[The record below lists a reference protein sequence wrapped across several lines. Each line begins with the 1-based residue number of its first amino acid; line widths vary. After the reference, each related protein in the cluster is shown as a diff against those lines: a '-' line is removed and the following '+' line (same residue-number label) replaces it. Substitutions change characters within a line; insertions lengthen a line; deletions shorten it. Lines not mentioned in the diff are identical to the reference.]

1 LIKKEINKMTQSS
14 SKQKDLMSKMIASAD
29 YINRISRS
37 GAANYI
43 ITSEQISDTI
53 RDILRDRSL
62 NRIFKIKKIW
72 GDEQ

>member
-1 LIKKEINKMTQSS
+1 MTQSS
-14 SKQKDLMSKMIASAD
+14 SKLDLMSKIIKSAD

-62 NRIFKIKKIW
+62 NRIVKIKKIW

>member
-1 LIKKEINKMTQSS
+1 MTQSS
-14 SKQKDLMSKMIASAD
+14 SKQKDLMSKMIKSAD

-72 GDEQ
+72 GNEQ

>member
-1 LIKKEINKMTQSS
+1 MNQR
-14 SKQKDLMSKMIASAD
+14 DLYDKILKSYE

-53 RDILRDRSL
+53 RDILKDRSI
-62 NRIFKIKKIW
+62 NRIIKIKKIW
-72 GDEQ
+72 NID

>member
-1 LIKKEINKMTQSS
+1 MTQSS
-14 SKQKDLMSKMIASAD
+14 SKLDLMSKIIKSAD
-29 YINRISRS
+29 YINSISRS

-62 NRIFKIKKIW
+62 NRIVKIKKIW

>member
-1 LIKKEINKMTQSS
+1 MTQSGS
-14 SKQKDLMSKMIASAD
+14 QKELYDKILNSAD

>member
-1 LIKKEINKMTQSS
+1 MNKRDLYDKILKSS
-14 SKQKDLMSKMIASAD
+14 E

-53 RDILRDRSL
+53 RDILKDRSL
-62 NRIFKIKKIW
+62 NRIIKIKKIW
-72 GDEQ
+72 NID

>member
-1 LIKKEINKMTQSS
+1 MMNQRDLYDKILKSS
-14 SKQKDLMSKMIASAD
+14 E

-53 RDILRDRSL
+53 RDILKDRSI
-62 NRIFKIKKIW
+62 NRIIKIKKIW
-72 GDEQ
+72 NID

>member
-1 LIKKEINKMTQSS
+1 MNQRDLYDRILKSS
-14 SKQKDLMSKMIASAD
+14 E

-53 RDILRDRSL
+53 RDILKDRSI
-62 NRIFKIKKIW
+62 NRIIKIKKIW
-72 GDEQ
+72 NID